1 MAAEGDTQLRLV
13 MARLEG
19 CQAILTETGERDT
32 AQLVAMAMLQLRMRL
47 HHIGEH
53 ELKALCE
60 ALEPESRNDVQGAA
74 GGSAKASGERS

>member
-1 MAAEGDTQLRLV
+1 MAADSDTRLQLV

-19 CQAILTETGERDT
+19 CQAILVETGERDT

-47 HHIGEH
+47 HHIGDD

-60 ALEPESRNDVQGAA
+60 ALEPESRDINEATGANA
-74 GGSAKASGERS
+74 MASGERS